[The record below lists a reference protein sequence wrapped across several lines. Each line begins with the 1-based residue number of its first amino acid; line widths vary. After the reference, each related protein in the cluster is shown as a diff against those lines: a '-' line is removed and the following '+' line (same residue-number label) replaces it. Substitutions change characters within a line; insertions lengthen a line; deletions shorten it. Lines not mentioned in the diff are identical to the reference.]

1 MGILPEL
8 SEKITADTTIKTYKD
23 SLIGKQTFKFDFEKN
38 EFVTDVMGNAIM
50 TNNPTELLEQAV
62 NKILHDRR

>member
-23 SLIGKQTFKFDFEKN
+23 SLIGKQTFKYRCNGKCHYD
-38 EFVTDVMGNAIM
+38 G
-50 TNNPTELLEQAV
+50 
-62 NKILHDRR
+62 